1 MEEAVKAVT
10 PYEQQEYGALLRWLN
25 DTIVMVRQAY
35 VGDSEQP
42 IRNLFKE
49 LTLYAPVIKA
59 FIEYR
64 RYKGKKSTADIL
76 YSMNSINVEMKE
88 EYTKR
93 PKNEHGVIEV
103 ASDSYQ
109 DFAKHWREKIEQ
121 INKMKKNEFLELF
134 LKTFF
139 GLYRYHTSGL
149 DVINMNERTL
159 DNFTLLCVKI
169 NQLNDLDLVVD
180 QLYRT
185 YDNPKYNEWYYG
197 TSAFGGRKLSRRR
210 KSNSKSKLKRR
221 RKSSHRRQSHRR
233 QRH

>member
-1 MEEAVKAVT
+1 MEEVT
-10 PYEQQEYGALLRWLN
+10 PFERQEYGALLSWLN
-25 DTIVMVRQAY
+25 RTMVMVRQAY

-49 LTLYAPVIKA
+49 LTLYYPLIKE

-64 RYKGKKSTADIL
+64 KNKGKKLTSDVL
-76 YSMNSINVEMKE
+76 YSMNSINLEMKADFE
-88 EYTKR
+88 KR
-93 PKNEHGVIEV
+93 PRNERGMTIVG
-103 ASDSYQ
+103 SDSYKE
-109 DFAKHWREKIEQ
+109 FAERWREKIEK
-121 INKMKKNEFLELF
+121 INQLTNNDEFLESF

-139 GLYRYHTSGL
+139 GLYRTRDYIDL
-149 DVINMNERTL
+149 DEKKL

-169 NQLNDLDLVVD
+169 AQLNDLVLD
-180 QLYRT
+180 QLYQT
-185 YDNPKYNEWYYG
+185 YSNPQYNEWYYG
-197 TSAFGGRKLSRRR
+197 RSVYVPYRGMGGRKISRRR

>member
-10 PYEQQEYGALLRWLN
+10 PYEQQEYGALLSWLN
-25 DTIVMVRQAY
+25 RTMVMVRQAY

-49 LTLYAPVIKA
+49 LTMYAPVIRE
-59 FIEYR
+59 FIKYR
-64 RYKGKKSTADIL
+64 TYKGKKLTADIL

-109 DFAKHWREKIEQ
+109 DFAKRWREKIEEMT
-121 INKMKKNEFLELF
+121 NENEFLELF

-169 NQLNDLDLVVD
+169 NQLKDLVVD